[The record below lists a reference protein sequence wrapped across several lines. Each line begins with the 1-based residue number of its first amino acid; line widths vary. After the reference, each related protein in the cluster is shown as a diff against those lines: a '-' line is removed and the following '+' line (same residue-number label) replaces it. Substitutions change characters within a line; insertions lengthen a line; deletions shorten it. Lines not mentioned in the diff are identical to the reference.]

1 MKQTTSTAARE
12 SGSALAQMAQRLPLS
27 DAHFRRISQLI
38 YQRAGIVLAAH
49 KREMV
54 YNRLVRRLRLLGIHD
69 FGDYLAL
76 LESDPH
82 SAEWQAFINA
92 LTTNLTAFFREAHHF
107 PILAEHARSR
117 PGNYSVW
124 STAASTGEEPYS
136 IAITLGDALGE
147 RAGSCQ
153 VWASDIDTQVLE
165 KAEAGIYRHE
175 DLRTLTPIQMQRYFL
190 RGTGPHQGL
199 VRVRQELAA
208 RVNFQP
214 LNLLAAEWALPGP
227 FDAIFCRNVMIYF
240 DKPTQERILRRFV
253 PLLKPGGAVVCR
265 SLREFQPDQP
275 GFLPAWTDRVWADQG
290 EVMSKIR
297 VLCVDDSALM
307 RQLMTEIVN
316 GHADMEMVA
325 VAPDPLVARDLIK
338 KFNPQVLTLD
348 VEMPRM
354 DGLDFLEKLM
364 RLRPMP
370 VVMVSSLTGKGSEI
384 TLRALELGA
393 VDFVTKPQLGI
404 REGMLA
410 YSELIGEKIRTAARA
425 RLPQRA
431 NDQPPAILS
440 HGPLLSSEKL
450 IAIGASTGGTEAI
463 RQVLQPLPATSPALL
478 ITQHMP
484 PGFTRSFAERLNKLC
499 QITVKEAEEG
509 ERVLP
514 GHAYIAP
521 GDRHLELAR
530 SGANYQVKLHDGPA
544 VNRHRP
550 SVDVLFRSVARHA
563 GRNAVGVIL
572 TGMGNDGAQ
581 GMLEMHRAGAY
592 TLAQSEA
599 SCVVF
604 GMPREAIASGGVN
617 EVVELERMSQRMLA
631 QIAGGQALRI

>member
-1 MKQTTSTAARE
+1 
-12 SGSALAQMAQRLPLS
+12 
-27 DAHFRRISQLI
+27 
-38 YQRAGIVLAAH
+38 
-49 KREMV
+49 
-54 YNRLVRRLRLLGIHD
+54 
-69 FGDYLAL
+69 
-76 LESDPH
+76 
-82 SAEWQAFINA
+82 
-92 LTTNLTAFFREAHHF
+92 
-107 PILAEHARSR
+107 
-117 PGNYSVW
+117 
-124 STAASTGEEPYS
+124 
-136 IAITLGDALGE
+136 
-147 RAGSCQ
+147 
-153 VWASDIDTQVLE
+153 
-165 KAEAGIYRHE
+165 
-175 DLRTLTPIQMQRYFL
+175 
-190 RGTGPHQGL
+190 
-199 VRVRQELAA
+199 
-208 RVNFQP
+208 
-214 LNLLAAEWALPGP
+214 
-227 FDAIFCRNVMIYF
+227 
-240 DKPTQERILRRFV
+240 
-253 PLLKPGGAVVCR
+253 
-265 SLREFQPDQP
+265 
-275 GFLPAWTDRVWADQG
+275 
-290 EVMSKIR
+290 MSKIR
-297 VLCVDDSALM
+297 VLSVDDSALM

-316 GHADMEMVA
+316 SHPDMEMVA
-325 VAPDPLVARDLIK
+325 SAPDPLVARDLIK

-370 VVMVSSLTGKGSEI
+370 VVMVSSLTGQGSEI

-410 YSELIGEKIRTAARA
+410 YSELIAEKIRTAAKA
-425 RLPQRA
+425 RLPRRSNSPA
-431 NDQPPAILS
+431 PAILS
-440 HGPLLSSEKL
+440 HTPLLSSEKL

-499 QITVKEAEEG
+499 QITVKEAEDG

-521 GDRHLELAR
+521 GDRHLELSR
-530 SGANYQVKLHDGPA
+530 SGANYQVKLNDGPP

-550 SVDVLFRSVARHA
+550 SVDVLFRSVAQYA

-572 TGMGNDGAQ
+572 TGMGNDGAA

-592 TLAQSEA
+592 TLAQNEA

-604 GMPREAIASGGVN
+604 GMPREAIAAGGVN
-617 EVVELERMSQRMLA
+617 EVVELDRMSQRMLA